1 MKFFSSKS
9 MNQHKVFALF
19 VLTVVAVQG
28 QYSAYEWEERDEW
41 MDVARILELAG
52 VENGQTVAD
61 IGCHEGYMSMYLA
74 KAVGPAGQVL
84 AEDVSKYRLGR
95 LEDHAKERELENIRT
110 ILGTEANP
118 KLPAKRVDIVFVID
132 AYHEMKEPET
142 MLRHFRNSLK
152 EGGKILILEKLKSEV
167 RNKSRKAQTN
177 AHSLG
182 PDIVRKELVTAGFKI
197 IEEVRDLGEW
207 ENNPKKQIWCLVA
220 VYEGDG
226 P

>member
-1 MKFFSSKS
+1 MKISSSYNMFWPMVLGFF
-9 MNQHKVFALF
+9 MLIGVG
-19 VLTVVAVQG
+19 VQG

-41 MDVARILELAG
+41 MDVARIMEMAG
-52 VENGQTVAD
+52 VEKGQTVAD

-74 KAVGPAGQVL
+74 EAVGPEGQVL

-95 LEDHAKERELENIRT
+95 LEEHAEDRGLKNIRT
-110 ILGTEANP
+110 ILGTEADP
-118 KLPAKRVDIVFVID
+118 KLPSNRVDIVFVID
-132 AYHEMKEPET
+132 AYHEMKQPET

-182 PDIVRKELVTAGFKI
+182 PDIVRKELVAAVFKI
-197 IEEVRDLGEW
+197 LEEVRDLGDW

-220 VYEGDG
+220 VYEGSD